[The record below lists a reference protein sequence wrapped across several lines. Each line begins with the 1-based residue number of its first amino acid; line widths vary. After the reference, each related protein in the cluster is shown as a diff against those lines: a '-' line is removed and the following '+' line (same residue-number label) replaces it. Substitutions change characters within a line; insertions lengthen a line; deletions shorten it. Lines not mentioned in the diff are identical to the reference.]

1 MTRIVT
7 LLGATPEQQTAL
19 GLAIAQWFA
28 EQQQR
33 TLLAVPSPATSLQ
46 FLVGR
51 PDESIGWQPK
61 FLSPRLAIAELL
73 ATESLNAAWQDLSRL
88 VEPYLPPELVGKV
101 YPGELVILP
110 GMDTLLTLNALR
122 LHYSSGEYD
131 VIVYVGGESQDT
143 LRLIGL
149 PQGLAWYYRRF
160 QRLLDQ
166 LDINAMANAIGGP
179 IASAIMAANID
190 TQKMRERFEEA
201 KEWIDRGVRIAADPQ
216 RLSVFLLTDTT
227 AISTAQTQW
236 LWGCAQQVNVPIS
249 DLFCIGEL
257 TPEVSSTFAPLR
269 ISALSKDVSHWQG
282 LVACLPDL
290 NQLAAAPAPHEF
302 DEVQQQVRIFLPGF
316 RKEQVKLSEFSG
328 ELTVEAGDQRRHI
341 ELPPSF
347 KGKPV
352 RGGKFEA
359 PYLIVS
365 F

>member
-19 GLAIAQWFA
+19 GVAIAQWFA
-28 EQQQR
+28 GQQQR

-46 FLVGR
+46 FLIGS
-51 PDESIGWQPK
+51 PDQGIGWQPK
-61 FLSPRLAIAELL
+61 LLSEGLAIAELL
-73 ATESLNAAWQDLSRL
+73 ATESLNAAWQELSRL
-88 VEPYLPPELVGKV
+88 VEPYLPQELVGKV
-101 YPGELVILP
+101 YAGELVILP

-122 LHYSSGEYD
+122 VHYSSGEYD
-131 VIVYVGGESQDT
+131 VIVYVGGNSQDT

-166 LDINAMANAIGGP
+166 LDLNAIANAIGGP

-190 TQKMRERFEEA
+190 TQKVRERFGEA
-201 KEWIDRGVRIAADPQ
+201 KEWIDRGVQIAADPQ
-216 RLSVFLLTDTT
+216 RLSVFLLTDGT
-227 AISTAQTQW
+227 AISTSHTQW
-236 LWGCAQQVNVPIS
+236 LWGSAQQVNVPIS
-249 DLFCIGEL
+249 EVFCMGEL
-257 TPEVSSTFAPLR
+257 TPEVSNTFAPLR
-269 ISALSKDVSHWQG
+269 ISALPKDWSNWQSLVSH
-282 LVACLPDL
+282 LPDL

-302 DEVQQQVRIFLPGF
+302 DETQQQVRIFLPGF

-341 ELPPSF
+341 ELPPSL

>member
-7 LLGATPEQQTAL
+7 LLGARPEQQTAL

-28 EQQQR
+28 ERQQR
-33 TLLAVPSPATSLQ
+33 TLLTVPSPATSLQ
-46 FLVGR
+46 FLIGHWE
-51 PDESIGWQPK
+51 ESIGWQPK
-61 FLSPRLAIAELL
+61 FLSERLAIAELV
-73 ATESLNAAWQDLSRL
+73 ATESVNTAWQELSRL
-88 VEPYLPPELVGKV
+88 VEPYLPQELVGKV
-101 YPGELVILP
+101 YAGELMILP

-122 LHYSSGEYD
+122 VYYSSGEYD
-131 VIVYVGGESQDT
+131 VIVYVGGNSQDT

-166 LDINAMANAIGGP
+166 LDLNAIANAIGGP
-179 IASAIMAANID
+179 IASAMMAANID
-190 TQKMRERFEEA
+190 TQKVRERFGEA
-201 KEWIDRGVRIAADPQ
+201 KVWIDRGVKIAADPQ
-216 RLSVFLLTDTT
+216 HLSVFLLTETT
-227 AISTAQTQW
+227 EISIAQTRW
-236 LWGCAQQVNVPIS
+236 LWGSAQQVNIPIS
-249 DLFCIGEL
+249 EVFCIGQP
-257 TPEVSSTFAPLR
+257 TPDVRNGFVPLR
-269 ISALSKDVSHWQG
+269 ISPLPENWSHWQG
-282 LVACLPDL
+282 LVSHLPDF
-290 NQLAAAPAPHEF
+290 NQSVVAPAPYEF
-302 DEVQQQVRIFLPGF
+302 DEVRQQVRIFLPGF

-352 RGGKFEA
+352 RVGKFDA

>member
-28 EQQQR
+28 GQQQR

-46 FLVGR
+46 FLISSRDPG
-51 PDESIGWQPK
+51 IGWQPK
-61 FLSPRLAIAELL
+61 LLSEGLAIAELL
-73 ATESLNAAWQDLSRL
+73 ATESLNAAWQELSHL
-88 VEPYLPPELVGKV
+88 VEPYLPQELVGKV
-101 YPGELVILP
+101 YAGELVILP

-122 LHYSSGEYD
+122 VHYSSGEYD
-131 VIVYVGGESQDT
+131 VIVYVGGNSQDT

-166 LDINAMANAIGGP
+166 LDLNAIANAIGGP

-190 TQKMRERFEEA
+190 IQKVQERFSEA
-201 KEWIDRGVRIAADPQ
+201 KEWIDRGVRIAADPK
-216 RLSVFLLTDTT
+216 RLSVFLVTDGT
-227 AISTAQTQW
+227 AISIAQTQW
-236 LWGCAQQVNVPIS
+236 LWGSAQQVNVPVS
-249 DLFCIGEL
+249 EVFCMGEP
-257 TPEVSSTFAPLR
+257 TPEISNTFAPLR
-269 ISALSKDVSHWQG
+269 ISALPKDWSDWQA
-282 LVACLPDL
+282 LAFHLPDL
-290 NQLAAAPAPHEF
+290 NQLAAAPAPYEF

-341 ELPPSF
+341 ELPTSL
-347 KGKPV
+347 KDKPV

-359 PYLIVS
+359 PYLIVT

>member
-19 GLAIAQWFA
+19 GLAISQWFA
-28 EQQQR
+28 GRQQR

-46 FLVGR
+46 FLIGN
-51 PDESIGWQPK
+51 PDQGIGWQPK
-61 FLSPRLAIAELL
+61 LLSEGLAIATLL
-73 ATESLNAAWQDLSRL
+73 TTESLNTAWQELSRL
-88 VEPYLPPELVGKV
+88 LEPYLPQELVGKV
-101 YPGELVILP
+101 YAGELVILP

-122 LHYSSGEYD
+122 VHYSSGEYD
-131 VIVYVGGESQDT
+131 VIVYVGGNSQDT
-143 LRLIGL
+143 LRLIGF

-166 LDINAMANAIGGP
+166 LDLNAIANAIGGP

-190 TQKMRERFEEA
+190 TQKVRERFGEA
-201 KEWIDRGVRIAADPQ
+201 KEWVDRGVQIAADPK
-216 RLSVFLLTDTT
+216 RLSVFLVTDGTS
-227 AISTAQTQW
+227 ISTAQTQW
-236 LWGCAQQVNVPIS
+236 LWGSAQQVNIPIS
-249 DLFCIGEL
+249 EVFCIGEP
-257 TPEVSSTFAPLR
+257 TPAVSRAFTPLR
-269 ISALSKDVSHWQG
+269 ISVLPTDWSNWQA
-282 LVACLPDL
+282 LVAHLPNL
-290 NQLAAAPAPHEF
+290 NQLGTAPAPYEF

-341 ELPPSF
+341 ELPPSL

-359 PYLIVS
+359 PYLIVT